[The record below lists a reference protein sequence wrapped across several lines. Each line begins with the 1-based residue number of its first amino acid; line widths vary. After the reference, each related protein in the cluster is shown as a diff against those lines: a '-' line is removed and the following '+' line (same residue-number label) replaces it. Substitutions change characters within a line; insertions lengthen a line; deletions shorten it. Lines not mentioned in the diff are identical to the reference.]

1 MRLLQNL
8 NLPFVRERG
17 LPKLLPIH
25 PDMYLRSDALPKR
38 PVVPKDRRDPATL
51 HGIRDMTGALAY
63 AVAVHAISD
72 GFFCLS
78 DKARVQ
84 NFTA

>member
-1 MRLLQNL
+1 M
-8 NLPFVRERG
+8 
-17 LPKLLPIH
+17 
-25 PDMYLRSDALPKR
+25 RSDVLPKR
-38 PVVPKDRRDPATL
+38 PVVPKDRSDPATL
-51 HGIRDMTGALAY
+51 HGIRDMIGALAY
-63 AVAVHAISD
+63 AVAVLSISD

>member
-1 MRLLQNL
+1 M
-8 NLPFVRERG
+8 
-17 LPKLLPIH
+17 
-25 PDMYLRSDALPKR
+25 RSDVLPKR
-38 PVVPKDRRDPATL
+38 PVVPKDRGDPATL

-63 AVAVHAISD
+63 AVAVLSISD